1 MMIKFLAPLV
11 VSVVVYGS
19 IVNAAV
25 TDKYRTESG
34 AECSASYENNHKFE
48 FGFESA
54 PSVSTG
60 LDGNATSNIK
70 PFAKYSFS
78 FGGDTE
84 RSRIDCTTTQNLEQ
98 ERMKIDNERLLV
110 ELELLKEQLNATKNK
125 VTVTDTGPLNE
136 KW

>member
-34 AECSASYENNHKFE
+34 AECSASYEDNHKFE

-54 PSVSTG
+54 PSLSTE
-60 LDGNATSNIK
+60 LDGNANNIK
-70 PFAKYSFS
+70 PFAKYTFS
-78 FGGDTE
+78 FGGDTK

-110 ELELLKEQLNATKNK
+110 ELELLKEQLNGIKNK
-125 VTVTDTGPLNE
+125 VTVTDTGPLND